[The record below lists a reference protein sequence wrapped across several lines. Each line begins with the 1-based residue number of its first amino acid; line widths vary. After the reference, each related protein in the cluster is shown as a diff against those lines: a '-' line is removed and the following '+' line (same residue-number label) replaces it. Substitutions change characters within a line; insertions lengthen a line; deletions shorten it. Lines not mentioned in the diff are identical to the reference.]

1 MFSSIWVLSE
11 ILRCYLNVTTKKMP
25 SVTVEGSNLHSA
37 ASGVASAAEK
47 KSIKVLCSHCEKIL
61 VPIETEEGEL
71 SSLEQ
76 CIFYIRNSSGNFGQS
91 LGGKLKSVF
100 EKFDYIFLSD

>member
-61 VPIETEEGEL
+61 VPIETEREL

-76 CIFYIRNSSGNFGQS
+76 CIFYVENVMVR
-91 LGGKLKSVF
+91 
-100 EKFDYIFLSD
+100 Y